1 MKKEHKKTSYEA
13 FYEPYNSLFVVVCVR
28 LTGIEPALREK
39 LDPKSS
45 ASASSATGA
54 FAVAKVS
61 IKNETT
67 AMYILFFMQNVQKSG
82 AKVAET
88 VSESCKKEVCNRSKS
103 HAKAVAVKFIIG

>member
-1 MKKEHKKTSYEA
+1 MRCFVRVRKFK
-13 FYEPYNSLFVVVCVR
+13 NVCFVVE
-28 LTGIEPALREK
+28 IEPALREK

-82 AKVAET
+82 AKAAET
-88 VSESCKKEVCNRSKS
+88 VSES
-103 HAKAVAVKFIIG
+103 

>member
-1 MKKEHKKTSYEA
+1 MSLKKEHKKTSYEA
-13 FYEPYNSLFVVVCVR
+13 FYPYNSLFVVVCVR

-82 AKVAET
+82 AKVIKT
-88 VSESCKKEVCNRSKS
+88 VSES
-103 HAKAVAVKFIIG
+103 

>member
-1 MKKEHKKTSYEA
+1 MINYLA
-13 FYEPYNSLFVVVCVR
+13 FLEVR

-54 FAVAKVS
+54 FAVAKIS

-82 AKVAET
+82 AKAAET
-88 VSESCKKEVCNRSKS
+88 VSES
-103 HAKAVAVKFIIG
+103 

>member
-1 MKKEHKKTSYEA
+1 M
-13 FYEPYNSLFVVVCVR
+13 VCVR

-82 AKVAET
+82 AKAAET
-88 VSESCKKEVCNRSKS
+88 VSESCKKGVCNRPKS